1 MGNREQTADSRAGAS
16 SEMCDVN
23 PVVDFEVPEIK
34 RVCLD
39 ELVLTLLLYDHL
51 CHGHPQNF
59 LNQCPEPPG
68 DELVQAAINKLLAI
82 NAISVALDGGNKTG
96 SYITSS
102 TRTSTALLPPQKYFA
117 SRADLSEKL
126 ILTPLGYHLARLSMD
141 VCLGKMLIM
150 SCVLMC
156 VEPMLTVA
164 AMLCGKSP
172 FLTPTHLG
180 KAEEAYRAHC
190 RFTKRESSKKKKEP
204 PTAGAPEGSQDA
216 DEEDDSVASDATI
229 DAEIEDVEDNDV
241 AYINA
246 LGHDRQLR
254 STPFGGSKSDS
265 NIFEIPRHAK
275 KIDKTLGS
283 EHSPIFFS
291 DHLAA
296 VRAYEHWLRRCK
308 QGGTSNARLAA
319 HNSADRYAVAKEF
332 CKKFYLSHTVFLEM
346 HKLRELFRRQLLEAG
361 LLTRPFSN
369 NEPVG
374 TDVQV
379 SPALLRSE
387 EGDIIDMDEVEAE
400 AETTTED
407 SLPLTNVLETD
418 VSSSISSPALNAM
431 MHPQTGTEEGSI
443 NGRGVRSGSS
453 SESELNNVVR
463 CCLCAGKVVSC
474 GPSLYEN
481 SVDLML
487 FRSNKL
493 LKGQV
498 S

>member
-16 SEMCDVN
+16 SEMCDVS
-23 PVVDFEVPEIK
+23 PVVDFEIPEIK

-59 LNQCPEPPG
+59 LNLCPEPPG

-82 NAISVALDGGNKTG
+82 NAISIALDGGNKTG

-102 TRTSTALLPPQKYFA
+102 TSITLLPPQKYFA

-204 PTAGAPEGSQDA
+204 ARSPTAGAPEGSQDA
-216 DEEDDSVASDATI
+216 DEEDDSVASDGTI
-229 DAEIEDVEDNDV
+229 DAEIEDVENNDV
-241 AYINA
+241 AYINS

-254 STPFGGSKSDS
+254 STPVGGSKSDS
-265 NIFEIPRHAK
+265 NFFETPRHAQ
-275 KIDKTLGS
+275 KIDKTWGS

-308 QGGTSNARLAA
+308 QGGTSNARSAG
-319 HNSADRYAVAKEF
+319 HNSGDRYAVAKAF
-332 CKKFYLSHTVFLEM
+332 CKNFYLSHTVFLEM
-346 HKLRELFRRQLLEAG
+346 HKLRELFRRQLVEAG
-361 LLTRPFSN
+361 LLTRPNVKQSVSN

-374 TDVQV
+374 TDVHV
-379 SPALLRSE
+379 GPALLRSE
-387 EGDIIDMDEVEAE
+387 EGDVIDMDEGEVEAE

-418 VSSSISSPALNAM
+418 VSSSVSSPALNAM
-431 MHPQTGTEEGSI
+431 THPQTGTEEASI
-443 NGRGVRSGSS
+443 NGRGARSGSS

-463 CCLCAGKVVSC
+463 CCLCAGKVAHVGRHC
-474 GPSLYEN
+474 L
-481 SVDLML
+481 
-487 FRSNKL
+487 
-493 LKGQV
+493 
-498 S
+498 